1 MRSFDTTEEI
11 AVRNDVISAEA
22 QLQTLRECLM
32 AHEMTHL
39 TPVMRQLAGQ
49 RLNGSQQLELRAFEL
64 LAQAADVNQPVDD
77 LLMPAKQLQLQAQTE
92 QHPLAQAAALRALHW
107 VQMRMRLH
115 HSALESLA
123 RAAELYERCGLPGL
137 MVQMRAARCR
147 VMLSAEMHDELRV
160 FCADMLSQ
168 PEKLSPPIHAML
180 LDYSA
185 SSYYYLALENIDT
198 PAAEP
203 YWRACLSQREDVLR
217 MTREQKLRSQECL
230 ALLNLSVVTA
240 TNELAKASRSYIQQL
255 RTQFGVDGY
264 WAPWLKLCELLL
276 QCVEGDRTTAWHA
289 LLDFDAWLEQGVLQ
303 GTRLREISLIAI
315 RRYGRR
321 WGYLEQALQACTAQ
335 IALERQHKRE
345 LSNSLG
351 VTLSAVLERPQLLH
365 QNALLAQHGTV
376 LENSLMQ
383 RNLEL
388 GETLETLQREVAVRH
403 AAEAALRQAHD
414 NLEQKVLERSAELTQ
429 ALQSLMQQEK
439 QLGLSRLV
447 VGMAH
452 ELNTPLGNARVAASA
467 ITGHAVELQHHL
479 AQGALKRSQLSQLL
493 NSVTEGGALVDRALK
508 QISELVER
516 FKGLS
521 AHPAQEQCGH
531 FDLCERLVYFRSNWE
546 HSLHSRGVQLHL
558 ALPETLWL
566 DGYPGAC
573 QVVFQHLLDNCLL
586 HAFAGRKRGVI
597 TVRARREG
605 GEIALCWEDDGCGID
620 PEQVSRVFDP
630 FYTTQLGQ
638 TGMGLGLA
646 SVHSIIVNM
655 MKGKVSLE
663 SSSGQGTR
671 VLLRLP
677 TNPN

>member
-1 MRSFDTTEEI
+1 MPATGSSVEIDTP
-11 AVRNDVISAEA
+11 SAEA

-32 AHEMTHL
+32 AHELTHVNQL
-39 TPVMRQLAGQ
+39 LVQLAGQ
-49 RLNGSQQLELRAFEL
+49 RLNASQQLELRAFQL
-64 LAQAADVNQPVDD
+64 LAQVADISQPFEET
-77 LLMPAKQLQLQAQTE
+77 LMPAKQLQLQAQTE

-115 HSALESLA
+115 HAALDSLA
-123 RAAELYERCGLPGL
+123 KAAVLYQRCGQPRLV
-137 MVQMRAARCR
+137 VQMGAARGR
-147 VMLSAEMHDELRV
+147 VMLSAEMHDELRS
-160 FCADMLSQ
+160 FCADLLSR
-168 PEKLSPPIHAML
+168 PDELTPPIHAML
-180 LDYSA
+180 LDCSA
-185 SSYYYLALENIDT
+185 SSYFYLALEQIDT
-198 PAAEP
+198 PAADP
-203 YWRACLSQREDVLR
+203 FWRECLSRREAVLQ
-217 MTREQKLRSQECL
+217 MTRAYQLPHQECV
-230 ALLNLSVVTA
+230 ALLNYAVVTA
-240 TNELAKASRSYIQQL
+240 ICEMPKASRSYIEQL
-255 RTQFGVDGY
+255 REKFGVKGY
-264 WAPWLKLCELLL
+264 WTPWLQLCELLI

-289 LLDFDAWLEQGVLQ
+289 LLAFDAWLEADVLNSS
-303 GTRLREISLIAI
+303 RLREVSLIAI

-321 WGYLEQALQACTAQ
+321 WGHLEQALQACVTQ
-335 IALERQHKRE
+335 IAVERAHKRE
-345 LSNSLG
+345 LSTSLG
-351 VTLSAVLERPQLLH
+351 DTLSAVMERPQLLH

-383 RNLEL
+383 RNQEL
-388 GETLETLQREVAVRH
+388 NQTLDTLRQEVEVRQ

-414 NLEQKVLERSAELTQ
+414 GLEQKVRERSAELTQ

-467 ITGHAVELQHHL
+467 ITGHAGELQQHL
-479 AQGALKRSQLSQLL
+479 QLGALRRSQLSLLL

-521 AHPAQEQCGH
+521 AHHAQEQCGH
-531 FDLCERLVYFRSNWE
+531 FDLCERLVFFRSHWE
-546 HSLHSRGVQLHL
+546 RSLQERGLTLHL

-573 QVVFQHLLDNCLL
+573 QVVFQHLLDNCLQ
-586 HAFAGRKRGVI
+586 HAFAGRKLGSI

-605 GEIALCWEDDGCGID
+605 GEIALSWEDDGCGVA
-620 PEQVSRVFDP
+620 PEQVPRVFDP

-646 SVHSIIVNM
+646 SVHSIVVNL
-655 MKGKVSLE
+655 MKGQVSLE
-663 SSSGQGTR
+663 STPGQGTR

-677 TNPN
+677 TNPT

>member
-1 MRSFDTTEEI
+1 MSATDSPVEI
-11 AVRNDVISAEA
+11 ASPTAEA

-32 AHEMTHL
+32 AHELTHFSHVL
-39 TPVMRQLAGQ
+39 QQLARQ
-49 RLNGSQQLELRAFEL
+49 RLNASQQLELRAFQL
-64 LAQAADVNQPVDD
+64 LAQVADVSQPIEGM
-77 LLMPAKQLQLQAQTE
+77 LMPVKQLQLQAQTE

-115 HSALESLA
+115 HAALDSLA
-123 RAAELYERCGLPGL
+123 KAAELYQRCGLPRL
-137 MVQMRAARCR
+137 VVQMGAARCR
-147 VMLSAEMHDELRV
+147 VMLSAEMHDELCS
-160 FCADMLSQ
+160 FCADLLSR
-168 PEKLSPPIHAML
+168 PENLTPPIHAML
-180 LDYSA
+180 LDCSA
-185 SSYYYLALENIDT
+185 SSYFYLALEHIDT
-198 PAAEP
+198 PAADA
-203 YWRACLSQREDVLR
+203 YWGECLRRREAVLQL
-217 MTREQKLRSQECL
+217 TREHGLQHQECL
-230 ALLNLSVVTA
+230 ALLNIAVVTA
-240 TNELAKASRSYIQQL
+240 TCEMAKASRAYIEQL
-255 RTQFGVDGY
+255 RGQFGFQGY
-264 WAPWLKLCELLL
+264 WTPWLQLCELLI
-276 QCVEGDRTTAWHA
+276 QCVEGNRTTAWHA
-289 LLDFDAWLEQGVLQ
+289 LLDFDAWLEADPLNSS
-303 GTRLREISLIAI
+303 RLREVSLIAI

-321 WGYLEQALQACTAQ
+321 WGHLEQALQACVTQ
-335 IALERQHKRE
+335 IAVERAHKRE
-345 LSNSLG
+345 LSSSLG
-351 VTLSAVLERPQLLH
+351 ATLSAVMERPQLLH

-376 LENSLMQ
+376 LENSLLQ
-383 RNLEL
+383 RNQEL
-388 GETLETLQREVAVRH
+388 QQTLETLRQEVEVRQ

-414 NLEQKVLERSAELTQ
+414 QLEQKVRERSAELTQ

-467 ITGHAVELQHHL
+467 ITGHAGELQHHL
-479 AQGALKRSQLSQLL
+479 QLGALRRSQLSLLL

-546 HSLHSRGVQLHL
+546 HGLQERGLTLNL
-558 ALPETLWL
+558 ALPESLWL

-573 QVVFQHLLDNCLL
+573 QVVFQHLLDNCLQ
-586 HAFAGRKRGVI
+586 HAFAGRRRGSI
-597 TVRARREG
+597 TVRARRDG
-605 GEIALCWEDDGCGID
+605 GEIALSWEDDGCGIA

-646 SVHSIIVNM
+646 SVHSMVVNL
-655 MKGKVSLE
+655 MKGQVSLD
-663 SSSGQGTR
+663 STPGQGTR

-677 TNPN
+677 TSPI

>member
-1 MRSFDTTEEI
+1 MSATGSSVEI
-11 AVRNDVISAEA
+11 DVPSAEA

-32 AHEMTHL
+32 AHELTHFTQVL
-39 TPVMRQLAGQ
+39 AQLARQ
-49 RLNGSQQLELRAFEL
+49 RLNASQQLELRAFQL
-64 LAQAADVNQPVDD
+64 LAQVADINNPVDD

-115 HSALESLA
+115 HSSLESLA
-123 RAAELYERCGLPGL
+123 KAADLYDRNGQPRLA
-137 MVQMRAARCR
+137 VQMRAARCR
-147 VMLSAEMHDELRV
+147 VLLSAEMHDELRA
-160 FCADMLSQ
+160 FCTDMLAQ
-168 PEKLSPPIHAML
+168 PEQLTPPIHAML

-185 SSYYYLALENIDT
+185 SSCYYLALEHIDT

-203 YWRACLSQREDVLR
+203 YWRECLEQREEVLR
-217 MTREQKLRSQECL
+217 LTRAYQLRSQECL
-230 ALLNLSVVTA
+230 ALLNLAIVSA
-240 TNELAKASRSYIQQL
+240 TRELPKASRAYVQQL
-255 RTQFGVDGY
+255 REQFGAEGY
-264 WAPWLKLCELLL
+264 WTPWLVLCELLI
-276 QCVEGDRTTAWHA
+276 QCAEGERSLAWHA
-289 LLDFDAWLEQGVLQ
+289 LLNYDAWLESDALNSS
-303 GTRLREISLIAI
+303 RLREISLIAI

-321 WGYLEQALQACTAQ
+321 WGHLEQALQACATQ
-335 IALERQHKRE
+335 IQLERRHKRE
-345 LSNSLG
+345 LSTSLS

-365 QNALLAQHGTV
+365 QNALLAQHGTA

-383 RNLEL
+383 RNQEL
-388 GETLETLQREVAVRH
+388 NETLETLRQEVEVRQ

-414 NLEQKVLERSAELTQ
+414 GLEQKVRERSAELTQ

-467 ITGHAVELQHHL
+467 ITGHAGELQQHL
-479 AQGALKRSQLSQLL
+479 QLGALRRSQLSLLL

-521 AHPAQEQCGH
+521 AHHAQEQCGH
-531 FDLCERLVYFRSNWE
+531 FDLCERLVYFRSHWE
-546 HSLHSRGVQLHL
+546 RSLQERGLTLNL

-573 QVVFQHLLDNCLL
+573 QVVFQHLLDNCLQ
-586 HAFAGRKRGVI
+586 HAFAGRSLGSI

-605 GEIALCWEDDGCGID
+605 GAIALSWEDDGCGVA
-620 PEQVSRVFDP
+620 PEQVPRVFDP

-646 SVHSIIVNM
+646 SVHSIVVNL
-655 MKGKVSLE
+655 MKGQVSLE
-663 SSSGQGTR
+663 STQGQGTR

-677 TNPN
+677 TSPI

>member
-1 MRSFDTTEEI
+1 MSATGSSVEI
-11 AVRNDVISAEA
+11 DSPTAEA

-32 AHEMTHL
+32 AHELTHVAQL
-39 TPVMRQLAGQ
+39 IQQLANQ
-49 RLNGSQQLELRAFEL
+49 RLNASQQLELRAFQL
-64 LAQAADVNQPVDD
+64 LAQVADVSQPFEH
-77 LLMPAKQLQLQAQTE
+77 LLMPVKQLQLQAQTE

-115 HSALESLA
+115 HAALDSLA
-123 RAAELYERCGLPGL
+123 KAAELYQRCAQPRLV
-137 MVQMRAARCR
+137 VQMGAARCR
-147 VMLSAEMHDELRV
+147 VMLSAEMHDELV
-160 FCADMLSQ
+160 TFCADLLSR
-168 PEKLSPPIHAML
+168 PEELTPPIHAML
-180 LDYSA
+180 LDCSA
-185 SSYYYLALENIDT
+185 SAYFYLALEQIDT
-198 PAAEP
+198 PAADAF
-203 YWRACLSQREDVLR
+203 WRECLSRREAVLQ
-217 MTREQKLRSQECL
+217 MTRTHQLRHQECVV
-230 ALLNLSVVTA
+230 LLNIAVVTA
-240 TNELAKASRSYIQQL
+240 TCEMPKASRSYIEQL
-255 RTQFGVDGY
+255 RAQFGAKGY
-264 WAPWLKLCELLL
+264 WTPWLRLCELLI
-276 QCVEGDRTTAWHA
+276 QCVEGDRTTAWHS
-289 LLDFDAWLEQGVLQ
+289 LLDFDAWLEADVLNSS
-303 GTRLREISLIAI
+303 RLREVSLIAI

-321 WGYLEQALQACTAQ
+321 WGHLEQALQACVTQ
-335 IALERQHKRE
+335 IAVERAHKRE
-345 LSNSLG
+345 LSTSLG
-351 VTLSAVLERPQLLH
+351 DTLSAVMERPQLLY

-383 RNLEL
+383 RNQEL
-388 GETLETLQREVAVRH
+388 SHALDTLHQEIEVRQ

-414 NLEQKVLERSAELTQ
+414 GLEQKVRERSAELTQ

-467 ITGHAVELQHHL
+467 ITGHAGELQQHL
-479 AQGALKRSQLSQLL
+479 QLGALRRSQLSLLL

-521 AHPAQEQCGH
+521 AHHAQEQCGH
-531 FDLCERLVYFRSNWE
+531 FDLCERLVFFRGHWE
-546 HSLHSRGVQLHL
+546 RSLQERGLTMHL

-573 QVVFQHLLDNCLL
+573 QVVFQHLLDNCLQ
-586 HAFAGRKRGVI
+586 HAFAGRHLGSI

-605 GEIALCWEDDGCGID
+605 GEIALSWEDNGCGVA
-620 PEQVSRVFDP
+620 PEQVPRVFDP

-646 SVHSIIVNM
+646 SVHSIVVNL
-655 MKGKVSLE
+655 MKGQVSLE
-663 SSSGQGTR
+663 STPGQGTR

-677 TNPN
+677 TNPI